1 MEKKEK
7 TSFQGCLTLIESNQL
22 LPPAGYWRP
31 SHSPPIYYAAAG
43 TFSSVFLFTSSKSIE
58 LKHTSIYAFQVAP
71 FEFMSTNFSLEFR
84 KVLKGSIR
92 M

>member
-7 TSFQGCLTLIESNQL
+7 TSFQGCLTLIESKQL

-31 SHSPPIYYAAAG
+31 SHSPPFYYVVAG

-58 LKHTSIYAFQVAP
+58 LKHTLICVLQVAH
-71 FEFMSTNFSLEFR
+71 FESMSKEFFP
-84 KVLKGSIR
+84 GI
-92 M
+92 